1 MFLSRGQHEAC
12 RYETLKMKIGIA
24 GAGAVGCHYG
34 SLLQQAG
41 HELCYLARGAHL
53 VAMQDDGLLHV
64 SAGGQRRLAVQ
75 ASDDAATLSCADV
88 VLLTGKMTDFPELLA
103 ALAPHLRSDA
113 LLLTLQ
119 NGVAAPDLVCSVF
132 PDHAVAA
139 GTAFIGARIESPGVV
154 VHSAAGGIRMGH
166 WQAGPG
172 EQYFQSM
179 LQALQQAGVPVREEP
194 DPKLMLWRKLL
205 WNVGFNPITAI
216 TRRFARDMAADA
228 ATLELV
234 CEAMAE
240 AVAVAQAAGVG
251 LDDGDIAKHV
261 QVTLEMGPV
270 KTSMWQD
277 IERGRPTEIDF
288 LNGFVVQQGKSFA
301 VPTPINGMLTALVH
315 AIEGAGE

>member
-1 MFLSRGQHEAC
+1 
-12 RYETLKMKIGIA
+12 
-24 GAGAVGCHYG
+24 
-34 SLLQQAG
+34 
-41 HELCYLARGAHL
+41 
-53 VAMQDDGLLHV
+53 
-64 SAGGQRRLAVQ
+64 
-75 ASDDAATLSCADV
+75 
-88 VLLTGKMTDFPELLA
+88 DFPFLLA
-103 ALAPHLRSDA
+103 SLHAHIRADT

-119 NGVAAPDLVCSVF
+119 NGVAAPDLVCTAF
-132 PDHAVAA
+132 PGHAVAA
-139 GTAFIGARIESPGVV
+139 GTAFIGTRIESPGVV

-172 EQYFQSM
+172 EQYFLPL

-228 ATLELV
+228 ATLKLV
-234 CEAMAE
+234 CDAMDE
-240 AVAVAQAAGVG
+240 GVAVAQKAGVA
-251 LDDGDIAKHV
+251 LDDEDISKHV

-288 LNGFVVQQGKSFA
+288 LNGFVVQQGERLA
-301 VPTPINGMLTALVH
+301 VPTPVNEMLTALVH
-315 AIEGAGE
+315 AIEGAGH

>member
-1 MFLSRGQHEAC
+1 
-12 RYETLKMKIGIA
+12 MKIGIA

-41 HELCYLARGAHL
+41 SDLCYMARGAHL
-53 VAMQDDGLLHV
+53 AALQGAGLLHV
-64 SAGGQRRLAVQ
+64 SNGVQTRLAVR
-75 ASDDAATLSCADV
+75 ASDDAALLADADV
-88 VLLTGKMTDFPELLA
+88 VMLTGKMTDFPALLA
-103 ALAPHLRSDA
+103 SLASHLRADA

-119 NGVAAPDLVCSVF
+119 NGVAAPDLTGSAF
-132 PDHAVAA
+132 PAHAVAA

-154 VHSAAGGIRMGH
+154 VHSAAGGIRMGY

-172 EQYFQSM
+172 ERYFQPLLGAM
-179 LQALQQAGVPVREEP
+179 QQAGVPVREEP

-228 ATLELV
+228 STLRLLR
-234 CEAMAE
+234 EAMRE
-240 AVAVAQAAGVG
+240 AVAVAKASGVA
-251 LDDGDIAKHV
+251 LDEEDIVKHV

-277 IERGRPTEIDF
+277 IGHGRPTEIDF
-288 LNGFVVQQGKSFA
+288 LNGFVVRQGEASG
-301 VPTPINGMLTALVH
+301 VPTPVNAMLTALVH
-315 AIEGAGE
+315 AIEGRG

>member
-12 RYETLKMKIGIA
+12 GYEALSMKIGIA

-41 HELCYLARGAHL
+41 HELVYLARGAHL
-53 VAMQDDGLLHV
+53 AAMQADGLLHL
-64 SAGGQRRLAVQ
+64 SDGGQHRLDVH
-75 ASDDAATLSCADV
+75 ASDDAAILKHAGV
-88 VLLTGKMTDFPELLA
+88 ILLTGKMTDFPQLLA
-103 ALAPHLRSDA
+103 SIAPHLRSDA

-119 NGVAAPDLVCSVF
+119 NGVAAPELVCSAF
-132 PDHAVAA
+132 PGHAVAA
-139 GTAFIGARIESPGVV
+139 GTAFIGARIESPGLV

-172 EQYFQSM
+172 ELYFQPL
-179 LQALQQAGVPVREEP
+179 LQALLQAGVPVREEP

-228 ATLELV
+228 TTLKLL

-240 AVAVAQAAGVG
+240 AVAVAQAAGVA
-251 LDDGDIAKHV
+251 LDEEDIAKHV

-288 LNGFVVQQGKSFA
+288 LNGFVVRQGERFSI
-301 VPTPINGMLTALVH
+301 PTPVNAMLTALVH